1 MLMAISAVGE
11 GCQKQVQPI
20 LGDVVQAV
28 LPYCQDSVSRIAQ
41 IFEAL
46 LKFFVGMYMFFPP
59 QHPRVR
65 YAACNALGQL
75 ANDFA
80 PTLQLK
86 YHSKVRRSFL
96 T

>member
-1 MLMAISAVGE
+1 MKTFYNAELEKHLRPACLVNWFL
-11 GCQKQVQPI
+11 KRVNI
-20 LGDVVQAV
+20 LQ
-28 LPYCQDSVSRIAQ
+28 LSHLS
-41 IFEAL
+41 
-46 LKFFVGMYMFFPP
+46 P

-86 YHSKVRRSFL
+86 HHSKARIPPNNF
-96 T
+96 